1 MSIARLLTT
10 MSANGGMSFSN
21 NFVVKFNNPPVEP
34 PGTGADYFEMFCN
47 EAQLPNTNTAQGE
60 INGSYVGS
68 GQVKYPHSRIFTE
81 FQLGFLCD
89 ANMSS
94 LKFLQDWLDFIFNE
108 EGSNVNRK
116 TLREIQ
122 SLSTSSLRPE

>member
-1 MSIARLLTT
+1 MSIDRLLTT

-94 LKFLQDWLDFIFNE
+94 VSYTHL
-108 EGSNVNRK
+108 
-116 TLREIQ
+116 TLPTIY
-122 SLSTSSLRPE
+122 SV